1 MSHACRIRRTAK
13 LLLLGLLGATRA
25 GAGDLP
31 VGDWLEARRADAE
44 RILAAATADHSA
56 WQRLAELTDRFG
68 PRLSGSPQLEA
79 ALRWGADAMRRE
91 GFENVRLEPVQVP
104 HWVRGRESAVLIE
117 PDGGPLAMLGLGN
130 SIGTRPE
137 GLVAEV
143 LVVGSFE
150 EMEARAADVGG
161 RIVLFNVPFTGYGE
175 TVRYRGQGPSRAAA
189 LGAVGVLIRSV
200 GPIGLRTPH
209 TGSTRYDDAQPRI
222 PAAALAAEDANRL
235 QRLQDAGTR
244 PLVRLTMEARF
255 LPDAT
260 SHNLIA
266 EIVGREEP
274 DEIVVLGGHID
285 SWDPGTGAMDDGGG
299 CVATWQAL
307 RVLKALGLRPR
318 RTLRLVWWTNE
329 ENGLR
334 GGIDY
339 LKRNTDAL
347 DRHVAALESDS
358 GVFRPTGFGFS
369 GADSARR
376 IVERIASLLAPIG
389 ADTVGASGGGADIGP
404 IVEAGRLPAL
414 SLEVD
419 GPYFTYH
426 HTPADTVERLDPDDV
441 ARCVAAIAVMAY
453 VLADLPEPLERSPLP
468 GA

>member
-1 MSHACRIRRTAK
+1 MSHACRTQRTAK
-13 LLLLGLLGATRA
+13 LLLLGLLGATRV

-31 VGDWLEARRADAE
+31 VGDWLEARRANAE

-266 EIVGREEP
+266 EIVGREQP

-339 LKRNTDAL
+339 LQRNTDAL
-347 DRHVAALESDS
+347 DRHVVALESDS

>member
-1 MSHACRIRRTAK
+1 MPRSSPTLP
-13 LLLLGLLGATRA
+13 LLLALLGLLDAPRS
-25 GAGDLP
+25 GAGD
-31 VGDWLEARRADAE
+31 VVSEGWLEAYRKDAQ
-44 RILAAATADHSA
+44 RIIAAAIADDTA
-56 WQRLAELTDRFG
+56 WRRLAELTDRFG

-79 ALRWGADAMRRE
+79 ALRWGAEQMRRE
-91 GFENVRLEPVQVP
+91 GLANVRLEPVLVP
-104 HWVRGRESAVLIE
+104 HWVRGRESAVLVE
-117 PDGGPLAMLGLGN
+117 PDGGPLAMLSLGN
-130 SIGTRPE
+130 SVGTRPE

-150 EMEARAADVGG
+150 EMEARAADVRG

-189 LGAVGVLIRSV
+189 LGAVAVLIRSV
-200 GPIGLRTPH
+200 GPMGLRTPH
-209 TGSTRYDDAQPRI
+209 TGSTRYDEAQPRI

-235 QRLQDAGTR
+235 QRLQDAGLR
-244 PLVRLTMEARF
+244 PLVRLTLEARF
-255 LPDAT
+255 LPDAV

-266 EIVGREEP
+266 ELVGREKPE
-274 DEIVVLGGHID
+274 EIVVLGGHID
-285 SWDPGTGAMDDGGG
+285 SWDVGTGAMDDAGG

-307 RVLKALGLRPR
+307 RVLQALGLVPR

-334 GGIDY
+334 GALDY
-339 LKRNTDAL
+339 LKRNSDAL

-358 GVFRPTGFGFS
+358 GLFRPTGFGFS

-376 IVERIASLLAPIG
+376 IVERVASLLAPIG
-389 ADTVGASGGGADIGP
+389 ADAVGPTGGGADIEP

-426 HTPADTVERLDPDDV
+426 HTPADTIERLDPDDV
-441 ARCVAAIAVMAY
+441 AKCVAAIAVMAY
-453 VLADLPEPLERSPLP
+453 ALADWPQPLERTPLP
-468 GA
+468 GS